1 VECAFGSTRRSYGQ
15 FSSRRLALFPPASLE
30 ATPVEL
36 PFAAVVWVAMHGAIA
51 IVSTNHPDYL
61 DPNLGRNISFATPLA
76 LVVKW
81 RLA

>member
-1 VECAFGSTRRSYGQ
+1 M
-15 FSSRRLALFPPASLE
+15 
-30 ATPVEL
+30 
-36 PFAAVVWVAMHGAIA
+36 AMHLAIA

-61 DPNLGRNISFATPLA
+61 DPNVIIGGLMSHIFFAVPLS